1 MSYFMRTVPKQVH
14 NFSNQKISRLLEDV
28 KCSQHETALSNT
40 LHTSLYL
47 KLFFPSLNNN
57 ISPGYSKEPPQ

>member
-1 MSYFMRTVPKQVH
+1 MRTVPKQVH
-14 NFSNQKISRLLEDV
+14 NYSNLKITCLSEDV
-28 KCSQHETALSNT
+28 KCSQQNRLNETALSNT

-57 ISPGYSKEPPQ
+57 ISPACSKEPSQ